1 MNRALYITEIVLCGL
16 QIVETYIFKEKMNYY
31 KIEFDNEYQQL
42 YYDNCVY
49 YTMITVYIV
58 IYIVF
63 VYMVIV

>member
-49 YTMITVYIV
+49 SN
-58 IYIVF
+58 
-63 VYMVIV
+63 

>member
-31 KIEFDNEYQQL
+31 KIEFAMNI
-42 YYDNCVY
+42 NK

>member
-31 KIEFDNEYQQL
+31 
-42 YYDNCVY
+42 
-49 YTMITVYIV
+49 TMITVYIV